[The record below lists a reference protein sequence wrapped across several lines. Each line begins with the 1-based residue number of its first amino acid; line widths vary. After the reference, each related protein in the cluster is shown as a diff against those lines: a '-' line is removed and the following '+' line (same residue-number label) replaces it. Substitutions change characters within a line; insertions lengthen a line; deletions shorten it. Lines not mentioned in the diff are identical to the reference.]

1 MDHLPFRRLVAAH
14 IAVMV
19 VIALAGTTAI
29 VALRGTSRRVTEA
42 REIDRQLVVLDRLRA
57 DARELGLSARRFVLI
72 GDLKEKLRIQAI
84 EADMAARRHEVG
96 PLSTLTNADVL
107 DRALDDYIAALDKV
121 IESNTDDT
129 VQRLEHFERE
139 LVRIRAPL
147 AMAFDDVISRE
158 RATRSDLRAADRLVT
173 IAQWA
178 IGLACGLGLV
188 LSIGAS
194 IALRRRSR
202 PTLSASAI
210 AAPRGDSPRDQPSLL
225 H

>member
-1 MDHLPFRRLVAAH
+1 VHQLPFRRLVAAQ

-29 VALRGTSRRVTEA
+29 VALRGTTRRVIEA
-42 REIDRQLVVLDRLRA
+42 RQIDHQLVLLHRLRA
-57 DARELGLSARRFVLI
+57 DARELGLSARRFILI

-84 EADMAARRHEVG
+84 EADMAARRHEVI

-107 DRALDDYIAALDKV
+107 DRALDDYIASLDKV
-121 IESNTDDT
+121 LEVSSDDT
-129 VQRLEHFERE
+129 VQRLQHFETE

-147 AMAFDDVISRE
+147 AMAFEDVISRE
-158 RATRSDLRAADRLVT
+158 RAARGDLRSADRLVT

-178 IGLACGLGLV
+178 VGAACGLGLL
-188 LSIGAS
+188 LSLGAS
-194 IALRRRSR
+194 IALRRRAR
-202 PTLSASAI
+202 PIYAAAAL
-210 AAPRGDSPRDQPSLL
+210 AAPRGDPPQDHPSLL